1 MTSPPSVLLGGPA
14 FLTCPPR
21 VDSAGA
27 EAVALA
33 AAAGLHL
40 DPWQQEVLEVAL
52 GEAPD
57 GRWAAREVGLV
68 VPRQNGKGAILEA
81 LIAAALLLFDERLIL
96 YSAHEFKT
104 AEETFR
110 RVRSLMESTPDLDRL
125 IKSVTTS
132 NGKEAIELRNGGRL
146 RFVARSKGSGR
157 GFSPERIILDEAL
170 NLSAKAVSALLFSMS
185 AQTNPQLWYTSSAPD
200 DSTDSAVLRRLMRR
214 GRAGDEGLAYVE
226 YCADDGADLDDEQAW
241 ATANPGFPHRI
252 SVETIRTE
260 RRATEPQDFLRER
273 LGVVDLDTG
282 SAPRVIPLPE
292 WQALASPGHK
302 PSGPLRYALDVD
314 TNSSGETWATIG
326 ASDGSHVE
334 VVKSAPGTAWVVP
347 ACVEKRQ
354 VTGKLL
360 VAKDSPAAA
369 LIADLEAAGVGVEV
383 VQAAEFAQASMQML
397 DAVLEGSLRHIDQ
410 PELNTAVAQA
420 ARKNVGDGQWRWSR
434 KLSQA
439 DIGPLCALSMARWAK
454 QAKGSIYET
463 RGLAST

>member
-1 MTSPPSVLLGGPA
+1 MTISPPSVLSGGPA
-14 FLTCPPR
+14 HLTCPPR
-21 VDSAGA
+21 VDSAGP

-52 GEAPD
+52 GESAD

-170 NLSAKAVSALLFSMS
+170 NLSTKAVSALLFSMS

-214 GRAGDEGLAYVE
+214 GRDGDEGLAYVE
-226 YCADDGADLDDEQAW
+226 YCADDDADLDDEQAW
-241 ATANPGFPHRI
+241 ARANPGFPHRI
-252 SVETIRTE
+252 SAETIRTE

-282 SAPRVIPLPE
+282 SAPTVIPPMA
-292 WQALASPGHK
+292 WQACADTSHK
-302 PSGPLRYALDVD
+302 PSGEVRFALDVD
-314 TNSSGETWATIG
+314 TNSSGEAWATI
-326 ASDGSHVE
+326 AKSDGTHVE
-334 VVKSAPGTAWVVP
+334 IVKTEKGTAWVVP
-347 ACVEKRQ
+347 VCVEKKRA
-354 VTGKLL
+354 VGKLL

-369 LIADLEAAGVGVEV
+369 LTADLEAAGVT
-383 VQAAEFAQASMQML
+383 VQQVQPAEFAQASMQFF
-397 DAVLEGSLRHIDQ
+397 DAVGEGSMRHLDQ
-410 PELNTAVAQA
+410 PELNTAVARA
-420 ARKNVGDGQWRWSR
+420 ARKDVGDGQWRWSR
-434 KLSQA
+434 KLSHA
-439 DIGPLCALSMARWAK
+439 DVGPLCAVSMARWAR
-454 QAKGSIYET
+454 QARRAPVFAY
-463 RGLAST
+463 